1 MSTLQHLRHHYTRKP
16 NLADVKRAKHNT
28 LRMVNRRILLSLIA
42 DRQPVSRADLA
53 RLSGMNKA
61 TVSTIMSDLLS
72 DMQII
77 EDGMGATTPSGG
89 KPPTHLRL
97 NEKRYGLFGLD
108 VRPEETILA
117 LSDFNG
123 RIVARHSFATASD
136 PQIFAKKAGQEIAE
150 LRAAHTEFAEIA
162 GVGVSLP
169 GLVDHH
175 SGTFLMS
182 LVLPWREV
190 PIVELLEKECELPV
204 SADTS
209 ARCAA
214 LAEIWFGKSRHMH
227 GRNLL
232 YVGVSSGLSCG
243 VVIDGGLYRGA
254 HNTAGQFGHIPIDLS
269 GERCRCGLRGCWDL
283 YASDRATVARYQKL
297 RGANGGRAIT
307 MRRLVELT
315 EAGDMA
321 AMQAVRET
329 ARYLGIGIAGLVNG
343 FDPEAVVIG
352 GEITKAWG
360 LIESIINEEVAPKL
374 LDPRARQVTI
384 RRSTFEV
391 RPTLKGALTLVLN
404 EQLSVPHIG

>member
-1 MSTLQHLRHHYTRKP
+1 MAMLRRTHHYTRKP
-16 NLADVKRAKHNT
+16 NLADVKMAKHDT
-28 LRMVNRRILLSLIA
+28 LRLVNRRILLSLIA
-42 DRQPVSRADLA
+42 DRQPISRADLA

-61 TVSTIMSDLLS
+61 TVSTIMSDLLN
-72 DMQII
+72 DAQII
-77 EDGMGATTPSGG
+77 EDGTGATTPSGG
-89 KPPTHLRL
+89 KPPTRLRL
-97 NEKRYGLFGLD
+97 NEKRYGVFGLD

-123 RIVARHSFATASD
+123 HIVARRSYPTAAE
-136 PQIFAKKAGQEIAE
+136 PRAFLKKIGQEI
-150 LRAAHTEFAEIA
+150 LRLRGAHPEFAEIA

-175 SGTFLMS
+175 SGVFLMS
-182 LVLPWREV
+182 VVLPWRETPV
-190 PIVELLEKECELPV
+190 VEPLEKHCGLSV
-204 SADTS
+204 VADTS

-214 LAEIWFGKSRHMH
+214 LAEIWFGKSRHTH
-227 GRNLL
+227 ARNLL
-232 YVGVSSGLSCG
+232 YVNVSTGLSCG
-243 VVIDGGLYRGA
+243 VVIDGGLYRGG
-254 HNTAGQFGHIPIDLS
+254 HNTAGQFGHTPLDLN

-307 MRRLVELT
+307 MRRLVELS

-329 ARYLGIGIAGLVNG
+329 ARYLGIGIAGLING
-343 FDPEAVVIG
+343 LDPEAVVIG

-360 LIESIINEEVAPKL
+360 LIEPIINAEVADKL
-374 LDPRARQVTI
+374 LDPRARQVVI